1 MAVTSIVDYLKS
13 QGQDSSYSARKKLA
27 EERGITNYS
36 GTAAQNT
43 QLLNMLRNSNTQP
56 STAVTSAAQGSTPE
70 TAIQIPSSPSTT
82 VSTKTS
88 IISPTD
94 LTASYKQKMTETE
107 DNRPSP
113 YESAYEGT
121 IQDILDSIYNRKAFD
136 INSDANYSAL
146 YDNYKERYMNQARRA
161 MDSAM
166 ASANA
171 ATGGYGSTYGQAV
184 GQQAYDATMEGLNDR
199 NLDLMQLA
207 YNMYSN
213 DIAND
218 YNKLSAFQ
226 NQDQYEYGQYR
237 DKVNDWLNDRNYYAN
252 RYDSSFQ
259 NANAEYQS
267 ALQDALNLASSG
279 MEVPAYLTETI
290 DRYNNVN
297 GLTGSSADTMRNIAA
312 QAIANAASKAAGSRS
327 PGNKNDESD
336 DYQTEGELI
345 NINTANDIYNYTKDR
360 ETGIEALDEAYW
372 NYYSG
377 LIKSSNEVGKK
388 QALSQIMNQYMRI
401 TGITD
406 SKLVQ
411 DHFNKVIKNRS
422 K

>member
-13 QGQDSSYSARKKLA
+13 NGQDSSYSARKKLA
-27 EERGITNYS
+27 EQNGISNYS
-36 GTAAQNT
+36 GTASQNT
-43 QLLNMLRNSNTQP
+43 QLLNILKNSNTQP
-56 STAVTSAAQGSTPE
+56 SQAVVSGANPE
-70 TAIQIPSSPSTT
+70 TAVQIPSSPAINTKLK
-82 VSTKTS
+82 VST
-88 IISPTD
+88 ISPTD
-94 LTASYKQKMTETE
+94 LTADYKQKMKDTEGS
-107 DNRPSP
+107 RPSP

-121 IQDILDSIYNRKAFD
+121 IQDILDTIYNRKAFD
-136 INSDANYSAL
+136 VNTDANYNAL
-146 YDNYKERYMNQARRA
+146 YNNYKERYANQARRA

-226 NQDQYEYGQYR
+226 NQDQYEYNQYR
-237 DKVNDWLNDRNYYAN
+237 DTVNDWLNDRNYYAN

-259 NANAEYQS
+259 NSNAEYQS
-267 ALQDALNLASSG
+267 ALQDALNLASNG
-279 MEVPAYLTETI
+279 MEVPSYLTETI
-290 DRYNNVN
+290 DRYNSAN
-297 GLTGSSADTMRNIAA
+297 GLTGSSADTMRNIAS
-312 QAIANAASKAAGSRS
+312 QAIANASAARSGSGS
-327 PGNKNDESD
+327 SETGTKEP
-336 DYQTEGELI
+336 DYTDGKLTDI
-345 NINTANDIYNYTKDR
+345 NAAYGTLYDNPNDI
-360 ETGIEALDEAYW
+360 ETAVEAFDEAYW

-377 LIKSSNEVGKK
+377 LIKSSGDIGKK
-388 QALSQIMNQYMRI
+388 QALSQIMNQYMRL

-411 DHFNKVIKNRS
+411 DHFNKVIKEKS
-422 K
+422 KSK